1 MADVVF
7 WGVQAVFVGIG
18 LFFLLLTVSS
28 FWEQEFR
35 ACLICLGF
43 ILAWALLWT
52 FVTTHDSSVLNLVF
66 FTGAVLF
73 CIVSL
78 FRFFPETT
86 RAMDLS
92 AAIQFDERD
101 HMFARNNLKNHPKLA
116 DTYYRMRPENHSH
129 DQQIHSKPDFGDPG
143 QVYFDNYTTPCYE
156 AAFAYLYTTIPA
168 SCGEPAAPPREV
180 DSRKITSTIC
190 DLVRF
195 YGGCDTGFVNLA
207 PHHFYSR
214 KGRYAAGWGEP
225 TDQTHTT
232 AIVIVVP
239 MEIRMLKNSPT
250 AAVIQ
255 ESARKY
261 VEAAK
266 ISNIVAGYLRQFGY
280 EARAH
285 NDGNYEVLCVPP
297 AVESGLGELGR
308 MGIFM
313 HKTRGPCVRLA
324 VVTTTLALPDSG
336 PGKALFM
343 AHFCRICKKCARN
356 CPSGSITTGDEPK
369 SRGFFHWSIDQEK
382 CFSYWKTIGS
392 DCGMCISVCP
402 YTKPNSLAHR
412 LVRFYISRN
421 SINQRIALFMD
432 DLLYG
437 RCKKITKHNPDPLFF

>member
-1 MADVVF
+1 VAGVGF
-7 WGVQAVFVGIG
+7 WGVQAVFAGIG
-18 LFFLLLTVSS
+18 LFFILLAVSS
-28 FWEQEFR
+28 FQEHEFR
-35 ACLICLGF
+35 AGSICLGS
-43 ILAWALLWT
+43 ILAWGLLWA
-52 FVTTHDSSVLNLVF
+52 FAATHDSPVLHLVI
-66 FTGAVLF
+66 FTGAVVF
-73 CIVSL
+73 CILSL
-78 FRFFPETT
+78 FRFFPETPRT
-86 RAMDLS
+86 RNVSGAVL
-92 AAIQFDERD
+92 FDERD
-101 HMFARNNLKNHPKLA
+101 HMFARNNLKNHPDLA
-116 DTYYRMRPENHSH
+116 DVYYQLHPENRSH
-129 DQQIHSKPDFGDPG
+129 DRQIHNKPDFGDPD
-143 QVYFDNYTTPCYE
+143 QVYYDFYTTPCYE
-156 AAFAYLYTTIPA
+156 AAFAYLHATIPA
-168 SCGEPAAPPREV
+168 SCEEPAAPPGDV
-180 DSRKITSTIC
+180 DSRQITRTIR

-195 YGGCDTGFVNLA
+195 YGGCDTGFVQLS
-207 PHHFYSR
+207 PHHFYSH
-214 KGRYAAGWGEP
+214 KGRHAANWGEP
-225 TDQTHTT
+225 IDQTHTT

-239 MEIRMLKNSPT
+239 METRMLKNSPT

-336 PGKALFM
+336 PKPDPSM
-343 AHFCRICKKCARN
+343 MHFCRICKKCARN
-356 CPSGSITTGDEPK
+356 CPSGSITFGEEPK

-402 YTKPNSLAHR
+402 YTKPDSLAHR

-421 SINQRIALFMD
+421 SVNQQIALFMD

-437 RCKKITKHNPDPLFF
+437 RRKKIPKHNPDPLFF